1 MDGNGGGQMLEAVN
15 LQKSFDGKQVLSG
28 FSARFE
34 DGGHYALMGPSGC
47 GKTTLLNLLMGL
59 HKPDGGEVRM
69 PGGTKLSAV
78 FQEDRLLKQMTAQAN
93 VALVSAASRNEI
105 EALLMELGIDEESL
119 LKPVGTYS
127 GGMKRRVALCRALL
141 AEFDVLFLDEP
152 YKGLD
157 VETRKRVMKIVERYT
172 QGKTVVLVTHDR
184 EEAEGYQ
191 MISLG

>member
-1 MDGNGGGQMLEAVN
+1 MLEAVN

-28 FSARFE
+28 FSVCFE

-59 HKPDGGEVRM
+59 QRPDGGEVRM

-119 LKPVGTYS
+119 LQPVGTYS

-157 VETRKRVMKIVERYT
+157 VETRKRAMEIVERYT